1 MRCELLGLALVPLMV
16 CGSLASE
23 AQAPNSVSAEPQQTQ
38 TNAKP
43 PSSPAGPSRPGAMHD
58 AKSSKKVQASPVQ
71 QSLPLSAVA
80 HASEH
85 YDSAPVSPTPKVT
98 PATHSWTGIY
108 VGAGA
113 GAGTTQP

>member
-38 TNAKP
+38 TNAQP

-58 AKSSKKVQASPVQ
+58 AKSSKKVSGRHVLP
-71 QSLPLSAVA
+71 SLAAA

-85 YDSAPVSPTPKVT
+85 YDGNPVSPAPKSA

-108 VGAGA
+108 VGAGV